1 MRDKA
6 GFFKKILN
14 APKTGE
20 KGPKWANNEVFSIF
34 QKFVSPSLYHLHEG
48 SDNSSKKKHW

>member
-6 GFFKKILN
+6 GFFKKILI

-34 QKFVSPSLYHLHEG
+34 QKSVSPSLYHLHEG
-48 SDNSSKKKHW
+48 SDNSSKKKH